1 MEDFNITNNSNYK
14 VARDEFHISIN
25 DEFEETM
32 WRSCYGSYTNFN
44 WYDPVQNTWSPTKN
58 YFSMNVDK
66 QQEILVG
73 ESNFERPNSG
83 YFENFNSLQNLGD
96 PVSQEN
102 SASLNQIVDLSL
114 NQEAQNK
121 FKKPKSKYTSRVD
134 VVNKSILRMIKFYYL
149 QLLYKHFPKYKS
161 KRICRVNKSQLL
173 GDINSILTNFGND
186 CVSNSKLGEYVFW
199 ALRPSDALFVTKDK
213 IILDEVKAYFDCIAK
228 YSYKKL
234 KEMYSS
240 KFGKSIFEFIYV
252 KDKTF
257 KNLLESQKL
266 VNKNRGAYEDGF
278 KRFVKGFGIS
288 DS

>member
-1 MEDFNITNNSNYK
+1 MEDFNITDNTSYN
-14 VARDEFHISIN
+14 VARNEFFISVN
-25 DEFEETM
+25 DEFEDKM

-44 WYDPVQNTWSPTKN
+44 WYAPAQNTWSPTKN
-58 YFSMNVDK
+58 EFSMNVDK

-73 ESNFERPNSG
+73 ELNFERPNSC
-83 YFENFNSLQNLGD
+83 YFEYSDSLKNLGD
-96 PVSQEN
+96 LAFQEN
-102 SASLNQIVDLSL
+102 SASLNQIVDPST
-114 NQEAQNK
+114 NQEALNK
-121 FKKPKSKYTSRVD
+121 FKKSKYTSRVD

-161 KRICRVNKSQLL
+161 KRICRVNKLQLV
-173 GDINSILTNFGND
+173 GDINSILTNFDNN
-186 CVSNSKLGEYVFW
+186 CVSYKKLGEYVFW
-199 ALRPSDALFVTKDK
+199 ALRPNDALFVTKDK

-234 KEMYSS
+234 KEMHSS
-240 KFGKSIFEFIYV
+240 TFGKSIFEFIFL

-266 VNKNRGAYEDGF
+266 VNKNKDAYEDGF